1 MYINMLDAM
10 TRHLSG
16 LSLVLALTLAAGCS
30 GLAPQ
35 PRELSEADVAALEE
49 RVRARWQ
56 TLIDKDFE
64 ATYEFASPNY
74 RAVFSKG
81 MFIRNFSYTLDW
93 QLTAV
98 EVVAYDADAAVA
110 SVAVRVMS
118 KSTKQTA
125 VSAQF
130 GFVPSTVRER
140 WVSIDG
146 EWWHSANG

>member
-1 MYINMLDAM
+1 MLNTM
-10 TRHLSG
+10 TRRVSG
-16 LSLVLALTLAAGCS
+16 LCLALVLTLVAGCS

-35 PRELSEADVAALEE
+35 PRELTEAEVAALEE
-49 RVRARWQ
+49 RVRGRWQ
-56 TLIDKDFE
+56 ALIARDFE
-64 ATYEFASPNY
+64 AAYDYASPNY

-98 EVVAYDADAAVA
+98 EVLAYDAEAAVA

-130 GFVPSTVRER
+130 GFVPSTIRER

>member
-1 MYINMLDAM
+1 MLDAM
-10 TRHLSG
+10 TRNLPA
-16 LSLVLALTLAAGCS
+16 LCLVLALTFIAGCS
-30 GLAPQ
+30 SLAPQ
-35 PRELSEADVAALEE
+35 PRELSAADVAALEE

-56 TLIDKDFE
+56 TLIDRDFE
-64 ATYEFASPNY
+64 AAYEFASPNY

-98 EVVAYDADAAVA
+98 EVLAYDADAAVA

-118 KSTKQTA
+118 KSTKQTS

-130 GFVPSTVRER
+130 GFVPTTVRER

>member
-1 MYINMLDAM
+1 MLEIIP
-10 TRHLSG
+10 RRLSG
-16 LSLVLALTLAAGCS
+16 LCLVLALTFIAGCS
-30 GLAPQ
+30 SLAPQ
-35 PRELSEADVAALEE
+35 PRELSAADVAALEE

-56 TLIDKDFE
+56 TLIDRDFE
-64 ATYEFASPNY
+64 AAYAFASPNY

-98 EVVAYDADAAVA
+98 EVLAYDADAAVA

-118 KSTKQTA
+118 KSAKQTS

-130 GFVPSTVRER
+130 GFVPTTVRER

>member
-1 MYINMLDAM
+1 MRNIA
-10 TRHLSG
+10 G
-16 LSLVLALTLAAGCS
+16 LCLVLAVTLTAGCN

-35 PRELSEADVAALEE
+35 PQELSAEDVAALEE

-56 TLIDKDFE
+56 TLIEKDFE
-64 ATYEFASPNY
+64 AAYEFASPNY

-81 MFIRNFSYTLDW
+81 MFIGNFSYMLDW
-93 QLTAV
+93 RLTDV
-98 EVVAYDADAAVA
+98 EVLAYDADAAVA

-118 KSTKQTA
+118 KSTKQTS

-130 GFVPSTVRER
+130 GFVPATVRER

>member
-1 MYINMLDAM
+1 MLETM
-10 TRHLSG
+10 TRRLLG
-16 LSLVLALTLAAGCS
+16 LCLALSLAFTAGCS

-35 PRELSEADVAALEE
+35 PQTLSEEDIAALEE
-49 RVRARWQ
+49 RVRGRWEALIAR
-56 TLIDKDFE
+56 DF
-64 ATYEFASPNY
+64 AAAYEYASPNY

-93 QLTAV
+93 QLTAI
-98 EVVAYDADAAVA
+98 EVLAYDAEAAVA

-130 GFVPSTVRER
+130 GFVPSTIRER

>member
-1 MYINMLDAM
+1 M
-10 TRHLSG
+10 TRRVSG
-16 LSLVLALTLAAGCS
+16 LCLALVLTLVAGCS

-35 PRELSEADVAALEE
+35 PRELTEAEVAALEE
-49 RVRARWQ
+49 RVRGRWQ
-56 TLIDKDFE
+56 ALIARDFE
-64 ATYEFASPNY
+64 AAYDYASPNY

-98 EVVAYDADAAVA
+98 EVLAYDAEA
-110 SVAVRVMS
+110 
-118 KSTKQTA
+118 A

-130 GFVPSTVRER
+130 GFVPSTIRER

>member
-1 MYINMLDAM
+1 MLETM
-10 TRHLSG
+10 TRRFSG
-16 LSLVLALTLAAGCS
+16 LCLVLALALTAACS
-30 GLAPQ
+30 GLSPQ
-35 PRELSEADVAALEE
+35 PRELSEADIAALEE

-64 ATYEFASPNY
+64 AAYEFASPNY

-98 EVVAYDADAAVA
+98 EVLAYDADAAVA

-118 KSTKQTA
+118 KSTKQTS

-130 GFVPSTVRER
+130 GFVPTTVRER